1 VILSG
6 VMMLEYLGWQ
16 EAADLITRGL
26 SAAIASKQVTYDL
39 ARLMEPPV
47 EPVSCSGFAD
57 AVISHFEVRGRQND
71 DDAID
76 L

>member
-1 VILSG
+1 
-6 VMMLEYLGWQ
+6 MMLEYLGWQ
-16 EAADLITRGL
+16 EAADLITLGL
-26 SAAIASKQVTYDL
+26 SAAIAGKQVTYDL

-57 AVISHFEVRGRQND
+57 AVISHFEATGWQD
-71 DDAID
+71 DDEPID